1 MKVYAYSER
10 RAEVISVVY
19 KDKRPQAQS
28 AIIGKAILWLEIGT
42 DAAWLRGS
50 KGRKKLR
57 VVPVGRGDS
66 TLLAVRGKTT
76 LAVGYIMQ
84 DSLKEGLDALKDYC
98 AGKGRR
104 NPLVEERDLQHFLF
118 RLAERMEIV
127 PKQKGIIEA
136 MDALMSREDFQFGK
150 DYTFLYNS

>member
-28 AIIGKAILWLEIGT
+28 AIVGKAILWLEIGT

-57 VVPVGRGDS
+57 VVPVERGDN

-76 LAVGYIMQ
+76 LAIGFIMR
-84 DSLKEGLDALKDYC
+84 DSLKNGLDALKDYC

-118 RLAERMEIV
+118 RLAERMEIL
-127 PKQKGIIEA
+127 PKQKDTIEA
-136 MDALMSREDFQFGK
+136 MDALMSREDFKFGK
-150 DYTFLYNS
+150 DYTFLYQ